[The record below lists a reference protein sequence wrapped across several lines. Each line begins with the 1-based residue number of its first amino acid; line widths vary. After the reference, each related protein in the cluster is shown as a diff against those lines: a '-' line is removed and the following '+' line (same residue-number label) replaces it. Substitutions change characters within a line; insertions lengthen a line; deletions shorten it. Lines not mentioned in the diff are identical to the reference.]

1 MKYTSVM
8 GLEIHAELLCE
19 SKVFCSCRN
28 EFGGEPNTRVCPVC
42 SGMPGALP
50 VLNKNAV
57 TLAVKA
63 GLCLGCKIN
72 SISAFDRKNYFY
84 PDLPKSYQ
92 ITQQEKPICSSGIV
106 VIDSKEIRINRIH
119 IEEDAG
125 KLIHDENNKVT
136 LVDFNRCGVPLIEIV
151 TEADF
156 TTADE
161 VCRFIEEV
169 CLRLKYAGVCNARLE
184 EGSLRVD
191 VNISVMP
198 EGADKFGTRAEI
210 KNLNSLKSVS
220 KAIAYETQRQ
230 TELIE
235 SGQAVIQETR
245 RFDEKSGKTFA
256 MRQKEDSRDYRYFPE
271 PDLPQIHISTE
282 GIEEI
287 RKTLP
292 QMPAQ
297 RLSRYVNDF
306 GLSAEDSALI
316 IKNKEFSDFYDKATE
331 HFSDFKGI
339 ANMMLGELNRHLNNS
354 SITLSQL
361 KFTPEM
367 LAELVKMS
375 SEKRITKNAAK
386 DIFAIMFETGEKPEE
401 IAIKNNLLTEDKTD
415 EIVKAVW
422 QVLKE
427 NAENVKCYKEGKTQ
441 LFGYFMGQ
449 AIRNIGKSVSPEAVK
464 EILQKIL
471 SEI

>member
-84 PDLPKSYQ
+84 PDLPKAYQ
-92 ITQQEKPICSSGIV
+92 ITQQEKPICSNGIV
-106 VIDSKEIRINRIH
+106 VIGSKEIRINRIH

-169 CLRLKYAGVCNARLE
+169 CLRLKYADVCNARLE

-198 EGADKFGTRAEI
+198 EGSDKFGTRAEI

-230 TELIE
+230 IELIE

-256 MRQKEDSRDYRYFPE
+256 MRSKEDSRDYRYFPE
-271 PDLPQIHISTE
+271 PDLPQIHISSE
-282 GIEEI
+282 DIEEI

-331 HFSDFKGI
+331 HFSDYKGI

-354 SITLSQL
+354 GITLSQL
-361 KFTPEM
+361 KFTPKM
-367 LAELVKMS
+367 LADLVKMS

-401 IAIKNNLLTEDKTD
+401 TAVKNNLLTEDKTD
-415 EIVKAVW
+415 EIIKAVK
-422 QVLKE
+422 QVLNE
-427 NAENVKCYKEGKTQ
+427 NTENVKCYKEGKTQ

-449 AIRNIGKSVSPEAVK
+449 AVRIIGKSTNPVTVK

-471 SEI
+471 SEK